1 MEEQFIRLLQSTG
14 RNGMDAVTDYLRK
27 SGFFIAPAS
36 VKRHLAYDGG
46 LAEHS
51 MNVYNVAMMLY
62 GDLTRVAPDAVKD
75 INEDNVTIAALLHDI
90 CKANIY
96 KKILKWRKDETNNKW
111 ERYEAYEA
119 DYSRFPIGHGEKS
132 VIMLLRLGLELTNDE
147 IIAIRWHMGAW
158 DLAQTYEAMN
168 NISEGNGHPLTA
180 ILQAADTLATHI
192 IEKKRYKA
200 TTRQRDNH
208 IGAQRVRQMG
218 RADSGGLPHRQG
230 ILYNG
235 EGLAHRS
242 SRHRHHRHIL

>member
-1 MEEQFIRLLQSTG
+1 MEEQFIKLLQSTG

-111 ERYEAYEA
+111 ERYETYEA

-180 ILQAADTLATHI
+180 ILQAADTLATYI
-192 IEKKRYKA
+192 IEKKKIQNNNL
-200 TTRQRDNH
+200 TT
-208 IGAQRVRQMG
+208 G
-218 RADSGGLPHRQG
+218 
-230 ILYNG
+230 
-235 EGLAHRS
+235 
-242 SRHRHHRHIL
+242 